1 LINRPYR
8 VLVVDDLVQNLVV
21 AEALLESLG
30 CQVVTARNGQECID
44 LVAAGAPDLILLD
57 VMMPVMDGL
66 AVCRVLKR
74 DPEHRHI
81 PIVLLTSLDST
92 EDYVAGIEAGADD
105 FVVKPFRRHELLAR
119 VKSLLRVKRLVEGE
133 RQHLR
138 GTLERYVGA
147 SVAQKLL
154 DQGQFAAPSGNRV
167 DASILFADIRSFSA
181 WSELTEPEAVVEVMN
196 AFLGAA
202 VEIVFRFG
210 GAVDKFTGD
219 GLMAIFGA
227 PVPTPDHPRRAVRAS
242 LDIAAL
248 AGVGASALPAPLLVG
263 CGVNSGEMVIGS
275 IGSER
280 RLDYTAMGDAVNL
293 ARRLCDEAAGGQVL
307 VAEATRVRLVGVHV
321 EDLGRLRVKN
331 RQEPIQTYSV
341 VSLAD
346 TDGQSSLRGA
356 ERAPRASPAAVAHG
370 SKIILVA

>member
-1 LINRPYR
+1 MNNPPYR

-57 VMMPVMDGL
+57 VVMPVMDGL

-133 RQHLR
+133 RKHLR

-147 SVAQKLL
+147 SVAQQLL
-154 DQGQFAAPSGNRV
+154 NQGQFAVPSGNRV
-167 DASILFADIRSFSA
+167 DASILFVDIRGFSA

-227 PVPTPDHPRRAVRAS
+227 PVPTPDHPQRAVRAA

-248 AGVGASALPAPLLVG
+248 GGGVRRSALPAPLLVG

-307 VAEATRVRLVGVHV
+307 VAEATRARLGGVQV

-341 VSLAD
+341 VSLGD
-346 TDGQSSLRGA
+346 TD
-356 ERAPRASPAAVAHG
+356 ERTDDYTTLDVA
-370 SKIILVA
+370 